1 MIGDGKPDGIAM
13 LIDRAGRATR
23 GLQFMDGLS
32 PAQWEALRY
41 VSRANRYSRNPSALA
56 AFLGTTK
63 GTVSQTLI
71 ALEGK
76 GYLRRERGARD
87 RRAVRLEITPA
98 GRALLRKDPLRRVEA
113 MVVEVLPPELRA
125 ALADG
130 LQRLLDD
137 LGRNG
142 DGRAFGVCVR
152 CDLFGAGEGEPEED
166 SKETSDSPRCGLTG
180 EPIVEGETG
189 CLCANYCNNEGGA
202 G

>member
-1 MIGDGKPDGIAM
+1 MTGDEKPDGIAM

-41 VSRANRYSRNPSALA
+41 VSRANLHSRNPSALA

-76 GYLRRERGARD
+76 GYLRRERRARD

-98 GRALLRKDPLRRVEA
+98 GRALLRKDPLRRIEA
-113 MVVEVLPPELRA
+113 LVVEVLSPELRA

-130 LQRLLDD
+130 LERLLDD
-137 LGRNG
+137 LGKNG

-152 CDLFGAGEGEPEED
+152 CDLFGVREAAVGETEEACL
-166 SKETSDSPRCGLTG
+166 SPRCGLTD
-180 EPIVEGETG
+180 EPIAEGETD
-189 CLCANYCNNEGGA
+189 CLCANYCSEDAA

>member
-1 MIGDGKPDGIAM
+1 MAGDDTPDGIAM

-41 VSRANRYSRNPSALA
+41 VSRANRYSRNPTALA
-56 AFLGTTK
+56 AFLGATK

-76 GYLRRERGARD
+76 GYLRRERGGRD

-98 GRALLRKDPLRRVEA
+98 GRALLRRDPLRRVEELI
-113 MVVEVLPPELRA
+113 VEVLPPELRA

-137 LGRNG
+137 LRKSG
-142 DGRAFGVCVR
+142 DGRVFGVCVR
-152 CDLFGAGEGEPEED
+152 CDRFGAGKGGDGARDGAGAPL
-166 SKETSDSPRCGLTG
+166 CGLTG
-180 EPIVEGETG
+180 EPIAEGEAD
-189 CLCANYCNNEGGA
+189 CLCANYCNREAAA

>member
-1 MIGDGKPDGIAM
+1 MSADGKPDGIAM

-23 GLQFMDGLS
+23 SLQFMDGLS

-41 VSRANRYSRNPSALA
+41 VSRANHYSRNPSALA

-98 GRALLRKDPLRRVEA
+98 GRALLRQDPLLRVEA
-113 MVVEVLPPELRA
+113 MVVEVLPPALRA
-125 ALADG
+125 ALTDG

-137 LGRNG
+137 LGKNG
-142 DGRAFGVCVR
+142 EGRAFGICVR
-152 CDLFGAGEGEPEED
+152 CDLFGAQETIEGAADEAREA
-166 SKETSDSPRCGLTG
+166 PRCGLTG
-180 EPIVEGETG
+180 EPIAEGESD
-189 CLCANYCNNEGGA
+189 CLCANYCNEVDPG
-202 G
+202 